1 MRQYDISCS
10 IMWRQHYAQPITMI
24 YSKLH
29 NTNTLQLEVFLQTCG
44 SKNWA
49 TANQSLRL
57 GWPNS
62 SYRSTYYAS
71 WIVWWQTFSHLLR
84 NGTLRLKRL
93 NKCSHRS
100 FYVIPF
106 KVEYQGLFEVR
117 DVQVHDQGS
126 SHKLQ
131 DVQDRT
137 RRVQVLAHGC
147 LHILACTRSCTT
159 DLPKSRSNIHL
170 ENDEGGVRWV
180 VLIALFAAFLVV
192 LSALL
197 SLFGVVFLLG
207 VLVVCWGL
215 LESVAIY
222 WGVAS
227 LKMVAVAVAS
237 RAKANKC

>member
-1 MRQYDISCS
+1 M
-10 IMWRQHYAQPITMI
+10 
-24 YSKLH
+24 
-29 NTNTLQLEVFLQTCG
+29 FLQTCG

-62 SYRSTYYAS
+62 PAS
-71 WIVWWQTFSHLLR
+71 SGRTIIRKVVQCQKRQLPFHILCFINCLVANLFSPPSVQRHIEAQKIEQVFTLTVHGIR
-84 NGTLRLKRL
+84 N
-93 NKCSHRS
+93 SQRS

-106 KVEYQGLFEVR
+106 KVECQGLFEVR

-131 DVQDRT
+131 DVQDRS

-147 LHILACTRSCTT
+147 LHILDCTLSCTT

-215 LESVAIY
+215 VESVAIY